1 MSIRLGVIGSSSGN
15 GHPYS
20 WSAIFNGYDKKN
32 MEKCGFPAIPNYLS
46 KQNWPEAQLDS
57 AKVVSIWTQDIENS
71 EHIAKSTYI
80 NNVSKSLAE
89 MNKSVDAVLLARD
102 DAENHM
108 DIARIFLLS
117 GKPIYIDKPIAL
129 SRKKL
134 DDIYKLQQY
143 EGQIFTCSALRYSN
157 NLILSKKDRLKIG
170 NIVSISAS
178 SPNSWDKYAIH
189 LIEPLLNIIPNDDF
203 PLRIKKTKTDSE
215 AVTLNIDW
223 KSGIHSELST
233 LGPVESKIKIT
244 VIGTKSSKELVF
256 EDPFDAFKSALNDF
270 IYGIINQECRS
281 RFEFN
286 LRAVSLIEEG
296 LK

>member
-57 AKVVSIWTQDIENS
+57 AKVISIWTQDKENS

-129 SRKKL
+129 S
-134 DDIYKLQQY
+134 
-143 EGQIFTCSALRYSN
+143 
-157 NLILSKKDRLKIG
+157 
-170 NIVSISAS
+170 ISAFCS
-178 SPNSWDKYAIH
+178 SVYELYSWFDAVSPKPSNTLPAKPKPNVKG
-189 LIEPLLNIIPNDDF
+189 
-203 PLRIKKTKTDSE
+203 LRSE
-215 AVTLNIDW
+215 APAATRFPD
-223 KSGIHSELST
+223 
-233 LGPVESKIKIT
+233 
-244 VIGTKSSKELVF
+244 
-256 EDPFDAFKSALNDF
+256 SA
-270 IYGIINQECRS
+270 
-281 RFEFN
+281 
-286 LRAVSLIEEG
+286 
-296 LK
+296 